1 MAGVSPYVEGTR
13 ILRTL
18 GAGSY
23 GRVVLARYPDT
34 RVDVAL
40 KIADRRG
47 GTSRKRI
54 LWEAACLRDAAHAH
68 VIRLLDVR
76 ASTPGGEQD
85 PRDLPI
91 LAFPPADV
99 DLATF
104 LDRRPRG
111 VLPTALAR
119 RLMGQLASAL
129 AHVHSRGI
137 IHRDVKP
144 GNCLIFFAAEVHEEF
159 LGPALALA
167 DFGMARRVSGDP
179 RRGLDAL
186 RTDQPMTAKVCTA
199 WYRPP
204 ELWAGT
210 MDDHVIDADASSDD
224 VETTPYGP
232 SLDVWSFG
240 AVVYEALSGETLARR
255 ARNGAEMVQALED
268 VIGACPTQ
276 GPGAL
281 EYAQAV
287 RWRSWAAATT
297 RAPRRPLPDSG
308 TEWDLVRTC
317 LRWDPVARATM
328 ASAKLCAWFAER
340 GAILPK
346 AAPTRAYSAD
356 ASTLGAGGGDA
367 STLSSETST
376 GRVHAWL
383 QTDCS
388 PPATTPKSSTT
399 ACSCK
404 GHCRSHKHRVE
415 GKCDCTELV
424 VGTAYCTTC
433 KCIVAACGR
442 PRHRSDFCFR
452 HRNVVE
458 AAPFRVQLAVAAVPV
473 APLLMP
479 CDVGDF
485 LSQSTVVQNDL
496 AMLILTAAIKEPLAV
511 GALVEA
517 WQQLP
522 AHYSGSDLRS
532 AVLRAVAAA
541 DGAPQ

>member
-1 MAGVSPYVEGTR
+1 MDAMAGVSPYVDGTR
-13 ILRTL
+13 ILRSL
-18 GAGSY
+18 GAGSF

-54 LWEAACLRDAAHAH
+54 LWEAAALRDVAHAH
-68 VIRLLDVR
+68 VIRLLDVC
-76 ASTPGGEQD
+76 ASTPGGEKD
-85 PRDLPI
+85 PRDLPT
-91 LAFPPADV
+91 LAFPPADM

-159 LGPALALA
+159 LGPALVLA

-179 RRGLDAL
+179 RRCLDAL
-186 RTDQPMTAKVCTA
+186 RTDRPMTAKVCTA

-210 MDDHVIDADASSDD
+210 MDDHVVDADASSDD

-276 GPGAL
+276 GLGAL
-281 EYAQAV
+281 EYAQEV

-297 RAPRRPLPDSG
+297 RAPRRRRPLPDSG
-308 TEWDLVRTC
+308 AEWDLVRTC

-328 ASAKLCAWFAER
+328 ASAKQCAWFAER
-340 GAILPK
+340 VAIPE
-346 AAPTRAYSAD
+346 AAPTSPTGTSAD
-356 ASTLGAGGGDA
+356 ASTLGAACGDA
-367 STLSSETST
+367 STLSSETSR

-383 QTDCS
+383 QTDFP

-404 GHCRSHKHRVE
+404 CGEESSRSWFDAGGCQGDRAHR
-415 GKCDCTELV
+415 D
-424 VGTAYCTTC
+424 
-433 KCIVAACGR
+433 AA
-442 PRHRSDFCFR
+442 D
-452 HRNVVE
+452 
-458 AAPFRVQLAVAAVPV
+458 A
-473 APLLMP
+473 
-479 CDVGDF
+479 
-485 LSQSTVVQNDL
+485 STL
-496 AMLILTAAIKEPLAV
+496 GP
-511 GALVEA
+511 
-517 WQQLP
+517 
-522 AHYSGSDLRS
+522 RS
-532 AVLRAVAAA
+532 AQVQARGRYGSFCRQATQGQGGRV
-541 DGAPQ
+541 DVVRQTCPRRDCPVHPPV